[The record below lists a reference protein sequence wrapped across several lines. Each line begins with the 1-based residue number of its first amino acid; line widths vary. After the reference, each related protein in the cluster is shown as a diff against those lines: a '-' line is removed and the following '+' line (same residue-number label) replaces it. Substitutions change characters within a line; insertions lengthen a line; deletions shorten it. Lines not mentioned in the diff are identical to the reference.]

1 MIIQLL
7 MGWLAIIGF
16 NLLTSYGAWN
26 GKAVPLAIASIW
38 SLPNSI
44 YLLMNN
50 GWVQLAGTYI
60 PLSLVISAVVVQLGK
75 PWPARILLLP
85 VYGFYLWLGRAVLTQ

>member
-7 MGWLAIIGF
+7 MGWPAIIGF
-16 NLLTSYGAWN
+16 TLLASYGAWK

-44 YLLMNN
+44 YLLMANN
-50 GWVQLAGTYI
+50 WVQLAGIYI
-60 PLSLVISAVVVQLGK
+60 PLSLVISAVVVQSGK
-75 PWPARILLLP
+75 AWPARIVLLP
-85 VYGFYLWLGRAVLTQ
+85 VYGFYLWLGRVVLTQ